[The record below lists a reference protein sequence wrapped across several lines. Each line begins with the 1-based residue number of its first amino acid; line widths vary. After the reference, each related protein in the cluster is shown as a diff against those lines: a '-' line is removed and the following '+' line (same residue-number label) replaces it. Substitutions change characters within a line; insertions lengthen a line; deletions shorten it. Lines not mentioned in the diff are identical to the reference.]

1 MTDLAP
7 PRPDSPDTSRRFYP
21 QDLLSGLLVFLV
33 ALPLCLGIAE
43 ASDAPLFSGLL
54 AGIVGGLVVAVLSGS
69 HTSVSGPAAGL
80 TAVVASQIASLGDF
94 PSFLVAVL
102 LAGVIQLALGAIRAG
117 TLANYFPISVIKG
130 LLAAIGVILILKMAP
145 KVIGHDAA
153 LGISDLN
160 SLSQIQS
167 TVSGLNPM
175 AAIIGLGSLAFLLV
189 WARVPKLKASSIP
202 EPLLVVVVG
211 AAITLLLQQMA
222 ADSKWVIPTS
232 HLVEVPV
239 AKGMSDLSDLKV
251 FLTFPDFSAL
261 GSSQVYV
268 AAIVIAVVASLET
281 LINLEAVDNI
291 DPEGRVSPKNRELFA
306 QGAGNIVCG
315 LIGGLPVTSVII
327 RSSVNVGAG
336 VKTRMSAIA
345 HGFFLVGCVL
355 AIPGLLNAI
364 PLSALGAILLVTGF
378 KLASLT
384 LFRQMW
390 SGGMN
395 KFLPFVITVVAI
407 VLIDLLSGVLIG
419 LAIAIVFVLRGALQ
433 TPFSL
438 DSENQS
444 DGDIHRLRLSNQA
457 TFLNQATLSK
467 TLEDVPDGSHV
478 LLDATS
484 THHLDPDIESLL
496 VEFISSTA
504 PEHGIKVSMTGFDQ
518 LQSLGDRMHFPEHD
532 VQPDPGSGDSS

>member
-7 PRPDSPDTSRRFYP
+7 HPDSPDTSRRFYP

-80 TAVVASQIASLGDF
+80 TAVVASQIASLGSF
-94 PSFLVAVL
+94 EAFLVAVL

-145 KVIGHDAA
+145 KMIGHDAA

-175 AAIIGLGSLAFLLV
+175 AAIIGLGSLVFLLV

-202 EPLLVVVVG
+202 APLLVVVVG

-239 AKGMSDLSDLKV
+239 AKGMSDLKL
-251 FLTFPDFSAL
+251 FLIFPDFSAL

-315 LIGGLPVTSVII
+315 LIGGLPITSVII
-327 RSSVNVGAG
+327 RSSVNIGAG
-336 VKTRMSAIA
+336 VKTRMSAIS
-345 HGFFLVGCVL
+345 HGFLLVGCVL

-444 DGDIHRLRLSNQA
+444 DGDVHRLRLSNQA

-467 TLEDVPDGSHV
+467 TLEEVPDGSHV

-496 VEFISSTA
+496 IEFISSTA

-518 LQSLGDRMHFPEHD
+518 LQSLGDRMHFPEHV

>member
-1 MTDLAP
+1 MNDLASST
-7 PRPDSPDTSRRFYP
+7 DSRDTSRRFYP
-21 QDLLSGLLVFLV
+21 RDLLAGLLVFLV

-54 AGIVGGLVVAVLSGS
+54 AGIVGGLVVGVLSGS

-80 TAVVASQIASLGDF
+80 TAVVASQIASLETF
-94 PSFLVAVL
+94 EAFLVAVL
-102 LAGVIQLALGAIRAG
+102 LAGVIQLALGVIRAG
-117 TLANYFPISVIKG
+117 TLADYFPTSVIKG

-145 KVIGHDAA
+145 KVIGHDAE

-167 TVSGLNPM
+167 TVSILHPT
-175 AAIIGLGSLAFLLV
+175 AALIGVGSLVFLLV
-189 WARVPKLKASSIP
+189 WGWVPRLKASAIP
-202 EPLLVVVVG
+202 APLLVVVVG
-211 AAITLLLQQMA
+211 AAITLLLQKWGG
-222 ADSKWVIPTS
+222 DSKWVIPTS
-232 HLVEVPV
+232 HLVEVPEP
-239 AKGMSDLSDLKV
+239 KGMSNFSDFKDE

-261 GSSQVYV
+261 KSSQVYV

-281 LINLEAVDNI
+281 LINLEAVDDI
-291 DPEGRVSPKNRELFA
+291 DPEGRVSPKNRELLA

-315 LIGGLPVTSVII
+315 LIGGLPITSVII
-327 RSSVNVGAG
+327 RSSVNIGAG

-345 HGFFLVGCVL
+345 HGFLLVGCVL
-355 AIPGLLNAI
+355 AIPKLLNAI

-395 KFLPFVITVVAI
+395 RFLPFVITVVAI
-407 VLIDLLSGVLIG
+407 VLSDILFGVLTG
-419 LAIAIVFVLRGALQ
+419 LGIAIVFVLRGALQ
-433 TPFSL
+433 TPYSL
-438 DSENQS
+438 NSENRAG
-444 DGDIHRLRLSNQA
+444 GDIRRLRLSNQA
-457 TFLNQATLSK
+457 TFLNQATLSRI
-467 TLEDVPDGSHV
+467 LEDVPDGSHV

-496 VEFISSTA
+496 IEFINFTA
-504 PEHGIKVSMTGFDQ
+504 PEHGIKVSMTGFEQ
-518 LQSLGDRMHFPEHD
+518 LKSLGDRMHFPEH
-532 VQPDPGSGDSS
+532 VIQSDPGDGDSS

>member
-7 PRPDSPDTSRRFYP
+7 HPDSPDTSRRFYP

-43 ASDAPLFSGLL
+43 ASNAPLFSGLL

-80 TAVVASQIASLGDF
+80 TAVVASQIASLGSF
-94 PSFLVAVL
+94 QAFLVAVL

-117 TLANYFPISVIKG
+117 TLAKYFPISVIKG

-145 KVIGHDAA
+145 KMIGHDAA

-175 AAIIGLGSLAFLLV
+175 AAIIGLGSLVFLLV

-202 EPLLVVVVG
+202 APLLVVVVG

-239 AKGMSDLSDLKV
+239 AKGMSDLKL

-315 LIGGLPVTSVII
+315 LIGGLPITSVII
-327 RSSVNVGAG
+327 RSSVNIDAG
-336 VKTRMSAIA
+336 VKTRMSAIS
-345 HGFFLVGCVL
+345 HGFLLVGCVL

-444 DGDIHRLRLSNQA
+444 DGDVHRLRLSNQA

-467 TLEDVPDGSHV
+467 TLEEIPDGSHV

-496 VEFISSTA
+496 IEFISSTA

>member
-7 PRPDSPDTSRRFYP
+7 HPDSPDTSRRFYP

-80 TAVVASQIASLGDF
+80 TAVVASQIASLGSF
-94 PSFLVAVL
+94 QAFLVAVL

-117 TLANYFPISVIKG
+117 TLAKYFPISVIKG

-145 KVIGHDAA
+145 KMIGHDAA

-175 AAIIGLGSLAFLLV
+175 AAIIGLGSLVFLLV

-202 EPLLVVVVG
+202 APLLVVVVG

-239 AKGMSDLSDLKV
+239 AKGMSDLKL

-315 LIGGLPVTSVII
+315 LIGGLPITSVII
-327 RSSVNVGAG
+327 RSSVNIDAG
-336 VKTRMSAIA
+336 VKTRMSAIS
-345 HGFFLVGCVL
+345 HGFLLVGCVL

-444 DGDIHRLRLSNQA
+444 DGDVHRLRLSNQA

-467 TLEDVPDGSHV
+467 TLEEVPDGSHV

-496 VEFISSTA
+496 IEFISSTA

-518 LQSLGDRMHFPEHD
+518 LQSLGDRMHFPEHV

>member
-7 PRPDSPDTSRRFYP
+7 HPDSPDTSRRFYP

-43 ASDAPLFSGLL
+43 ASNAPLFSGLL

-80 TAVVASQIASLGDF
+80 TAVVASQIASLGSF
-94 PSFLVAVL
+94 QAFLVAVL

-117 TLANYFPISVIKG
+117 TLAKYFPISVIKG

-145 KVIGHDAA
+145 KMIGHDAA

-175 AAIIGLGSLAFLLV
+175 AAIIGLGSLVFLLV

-202 EPLLVVVVG
+202 APLLVVVVG

-239 AKGMSDLSDLKV
+239 AKGMSDLKL

-315 LIGGLPVTSVII
+315 LIGGLPITSVII
-327 RSSVNVGAG
+327 RSSVNIDAG
-336 VKTRMSAIA
+336 VKTRMSAIS
-345 HGFFLVGCVL
+345 HGFLLVGCVL

-444 DGDIHRLRLSNQA
+444 DGDVHRLCLSNQA

-467 TLEDVPDGSHV
+467 TLEEVPDGSHV

-496 VEFISSTA
+496 IEFISSTA

-518 LQSLGDRMHFPEHD
+518 LQSLGDRMHFPEHV

>member
-1 MTDLAP
+1 MTDLASP
-7 PRPDSPDTSRRFYP
+7 LPDSPDTSRRFYP

-80 TAVVASQIASLGDF
+80 TAVVASQIASLGSF
-94 PSFLVAVL
+94 EAFLVAVL

-145 KVIGHDAA
+145 KMIGHDAA

-175 AAIIGLGSLAFLLV
+175 AAIIGLGSLVFLLV

-202 EPLLVVVVG
+202 APLLVVVVG
-211 AAITLLLQQMA
+211 AAITLLLQKMA

-239 AKGMSDLSDLKV
+239 AKGMSDLKV

-315 LIGGLPVTSVII
+315 LIGGLPITSVII
-327 RSSVNVGAG
+327 RSSVNIDAG
-336 VKTRMSAIA
+336 VKTRMSAIS
-345 HGFFLVGCVL
+345 HGFLLVGCVL

-364 PLSALGAILLVTGF
+364 PLSVLGAILLVTGF

-444 DGDIHRLRLSNQA
+444 DGDVHRLRLSNQA

-467 TLEDVPDGSHV
+467 TLEEVPDGSHV

-496 VEFISSTA
+496 IEFISSTA

-518 LQSLGDRMHFPEHD
+518 LQSLGDRMHFPEHV

>member
-1 MTDLAP
+1 MPEL
-7 PRPDSPDTSRRFYP
+7 TSHANSSDMPRRFYP

-54 AGIVGGLVVAVLSGS
+54 AGIVGGLVVGVLSGS

-80 TAVVASQIASLGDF
+80 TAVVATQIASLGSF
-94 PSFLVAVL
+94 EAFLVAVL

-117 TLANYFPISVIKG
+117 TLAEYFPISVIKG

-145 KVIGHDAA
+145 KVIGHDAT
-153 LGISDLN
+153 LSFSDLD

-167 TVSGLNPM
+167 TVSQLNPT
-175 AAIIGLGSLAFLLV
+175 AALIGVGSLVFLLV
-189 WARVPKLKASSIP
+189 WPRIPKLKASAIP
-202 EPLLVVVVG
+202 APLLVVVVG
-211 AAITLLLQQMA
+211 AVITLLLQGNA
-222 ADSKWVIPTS
+222 GDSKWAIPAS

-239 AKGMSDLSDLKV
+239 AKDMSDLKV

-261 GSSQVYV
+261 ASSQVYV

-281 LINLEAVDNI
+281 LINLEAVDDI
-291 DPEGRVSPKNRELFA
+291 DPEGRVSPKNRELLA

-315 LIGGLPVTSVII
+315 LIGGLPITSVII
-327 RSSVNVGAG
+327 RSSVNIGAG

-345 HGFFLVGCVL
+345 HGFLLVGCVL

-407 VLIDLLSGVLIG
+407 VLIDLLVGVLIG
-419 LAIAIVFVLRGALQ
+419 LGIAIVFVLRGALQ
-433 TPFSL
+433 TPYSL
-438 DSENQS
+438 QS
-444 DGDIHRLRLSNQA
+444 DKQAEGDIHRLRLSNQA
-457 TFLNQATLSK
+457 TFLNQAKLSNA
-467 TLEDVPDGSHV
+467 LEAVPGGSHV

-496 VEFISSTA
+496 IEFITITA
-504 PEHGIKVSMTGFDQ
+504 PEHDLKVSLTGFGG
-518 LQSLGDRMHFPEHD
+518 LTSPEGSVHFVED
-532 VQPDPGSGDSS
+532 AIQPDPGSSDSS

>member
-7 PRPDSPDTSRRFYP
+7 HPDSPDTSRRFYP

-80 TAVVASQIASLGDF
+80 TAVVASQIASLGSF
-94 PSFLVAVL
+94 QAFLVAVL
-102 LAGVIQLALGAIRAG
+102 LAGVIQLALGAIRTG

-145 KVIGHDAA
+145 KMIGHDAA

-175 AAIIGLGSLAFLLV
+175 AAIIGLGSLVFLLV

-202 EPLLVVVVG
+202 APLLVVVVG

-239 AKGMSDLSDLKV
+239 AKGMSDLKL

-315 LIGGLPVTSVII
+315 LIGGLPITSVII
-327 RSSVNVGAG
+327 RSSVNIDAG
-336 VKTRMSAIA
+336 VKTRMSAIS
-345 HGFFLVGCVL
+345 HGFLLVGCVL

-444 DGDIHRLRLSNQA
+444 DGDVHRLRLSNQA

-467 TLEDVPDGSHV
+467 TLEEVPDGSHV

-496 VEFISSTA
+496 IEFISSTA

-518 LQSLGDRMHFPEHD
+518 LQSLGDRMHFPEHV
-532 VQPDPGSGDSS
+532 VQPNPGSGDSS

>member
-7 PRPDSPDTSRRFYP
+7 HPDSPDTSRRFYP

-43 ASDAPLFSGLL
+43 ASNAPLFSGLL

-80 TAVVASQIASLGDF
+80 TAVVASQIASLGSF
-94 PSFLVAVL
+94 QAFLVAVL

-117 TLANYFPISVIKG
+117 TLAKYFPISVIKG

-145 KVIGHDAA
+145 KMIGHDAA

-175 AAIIGLGSLAFLLV
+175 AAIIGLGSLVFLLV

-202 EPLLVVVVG
+202 APLLVVVVG

-239 AKGMSDLSDLKV
+239 AKGMSDLKL

-315 LIGGLPVTSVII
+315 LIGGLPITSVII
-327 RSSVNVGAG
+327 RSSVNIDAG
-336 VKTRMSAIA
+336 VKTRMSAIS
-345 HGFFLVGCVL
+345 HGFLLVGCVL

-444 DGDIHRLRLSNQA
+444 DGDVHRLRLSNQA

-467 TLEDVPDGSHV
+467 TLEEIPDGSHV

-496 VEFISSTA
+496 IEFISSTA

-518 LQSLGDRMHFPEHD
+518 LQSLGDRMHFPEHV

>member
-1 MTDLAP
+1 MPEL
-7 PRPDSPDTSRRFYP
+7 TSHANSSDMPRRFYP

-43 ASDAPLFSGLL
+43 ASDAPLFCGLL
-54 AGIVGGLVVAVLSGS
+54 AGIVGGLVVGVLSGS

-80 TAVVASQIASLGDF
+80 TAVVASQIASLETF
-94 PSFLVAVL
+94 EAFLVAVL

-117 TLANYFPISVIKG
+117 TLAEYFPISVIKG

-145 KVIGHDAA
+145 KVIGHDAT
-153 LGISDLN
+153 LSFSDLD
-160 SLSQIQS
+160 SVSQIQS
-167 TVSGLNPM
+167 TVSQLNPT
-175 AAIIGLGSLAFLLV
+175 AALIGVGSLVFLLV
-189 WARVPKLKASSIP
+189 WARIPKLKASAIP
-202 EPLLVVVVG
+202 APLLVVVVG
-211 AAITLLLQQMA
+211 AVITLLLQGSA
-222 ADSKWVIPTS
+222 GDSKWVIPAS

-239 AKGMSDLSDLKV
+239 AQDMSDLKV

-261 GSSQVYV
+261 ASSQVYV

-281 LINLEAVDNI
+281 LINLEAVDDI
-291 DPEGRVSPKNRELFA
+291 DPEGRVSPKNRELLA

-315 LIGGLPVTSVII
+315 LIGGLPITSVII
-327 RSSVNVGAG
+327 RSSVNIGAG
-336 VKTRMSAIA
+336 VKTRMSTIS
-345 HGFFLVGCVL
+345 HGFLLVGCVL

-407 VLIDLLSGVLIG
+407 VLIDLLVGVLIG
-419 LAIAIVFVLRGALQ
+419 LGIAIVFVLRGALQ
-433 TPFSL
+433 TPYSL
-438 DSENQS
+438 QS
-444 DGDIHRLRLSNQA
+444 DKQAGGDIHRLQLSNQA
-457 TFLNQATLSK
+457 TFLNQAKLSN
-467 TLEDVPDGSHV
+467 TLEAVPAGSHV

-496 VEFISSTA
+496 IEFITITA
-504 PEHGIKVSMTGFDQ
+504 PEHDLKVSLTGFGG
-518 LQSLGDRMHFPEHD
+518 LTSAEGSAHFVED
-532 VQPDPGSGDSS
+532 AIQPDPGSGDSS

>member
-7 PRPDSPDTSRRFYP
+7 HPDSPDTSRRFYP

-80 TAVVASQIASLGDF
+80 TAVVASQIASLGSF
-94 PSFLVAVL
+94 QAFLVAVL

-145 KVIGHDAA
+145 KMIGHDAA

-175 AAIIGLGSLAFLLV
+175 AAIIGLGSLVFLLV

-202 EPLLVVVVG
+202 APLLVVVVG

-239 AKGMSDLSDLKV
+239 AKGMSDLKL

-315 LIGGLPVTSVII
+315 LIGGLPITSVII
-327 RSSVNVGAG
+327 RSSVNIDAG
-336 VKTRMSAIA
+336 VKTRMSAIS
-345 HGFFLVGCVL
+345 HGFLLVGCVL

-444 DGDIHRLRLSNQA
+444 DGDVHRLRLSNQA

-467 TLEDVPDGSHV
+467 TLEEVPDGSHV

-496 VEFISSTA
+496 IEFISSTA

-518 LQSLGDRMHFPEHD
+518 LQSLGDRMHFPEHV

>member
-1 MTDLAP
+1 MMTDNTP
-7 PRPDSPDTSRRFYP
+7 PLPDTSRRFYP

-43 ASDAPLFSGLL
+43 ASDAPMFSGLL
-54 AGIVGGLVVAVLSGS
+54 AGIVGGLVVGFLSGS

-80 TAVVASQIASLGDF
+80 TAIVASQIANLGSF
-94 PSFLVAVL
+94 EGFLVAVI
-102 LAGVIQLALGAIRAG
+102 LAGVIQLVLGSIRAG
-117 TLANYFPISVIKG
+117 TLAEYFPVSVIKG

-145 KVIGHDAA
+145 KVIGNDTA

-160 SLSQIQS
+160 SFSQIQS
-167 TVSGLNPM
+167 TVSGLHPM
-175 AAIIGLGSLAFLLV
+175 AALIGLGSLAFLVV
-189 WARVPKLKASSIP
+189 WARVPRLKASPIP
-202 EPLLVVVVG
+202 APLLVVVGG
-211 AAITLLLQQMA
+211 AAITLLLQRTA
-222 ADSKWVIPTS
+222 ADDSMWAIPTS

-239 AKGMSDLSDLKV
+239 ATSMSDLKV

-261 GSSQVYV
+261 ASSQVYI

-315 LIGGLPVTSVII
+315 LIGGLPITSVII
-327 RSSVNVGAG
+327 RSSVNISAD
-336 VKTRMSAIA
+336 VKTRLSTIS
-345 HGFFLVGCVL
+345 HGVLLVVCVL

-364 PLSALGAILLVTGF
+364 PLSALGAILLVIGF
-378 KLASLT
+378 RLASLT

-407 VLIDLLSGVLIG
+407 VVIDLLSGVLIG
-419 LAIAIVFVLRGALQ
+419 LAIAIAFVLRGALQ
-433 TPFSL
+433 IPFSL

-457 TFLNQATLSK
+457 TFLNRATLSN
-467 TLEDVPDGSHV
+467 TLEEVPDGGHV

-484 THHLDPDIESLL
+484 TYHLDPDIESLL
-496 VEFISSTA
+496 IEFITSTA
-504 PEHGIKVSMTGFDQ
+504 PEHDIKVSMTGFDQ
-518 LQSLGDRMHFPEHD
+518 LKSLGDRMHFPDHAF
-532 VQPDPGSGDSS
+532 QPDPGSGDSP